1 MDCSVQQLTRRQCLT
16 LMAAAAA
23 ATLAPGF
30 CPAETD
36 KNFLRVAVSTET
48 LAGANINDARAAY
61 RVWMEEV
68 DRQTGHVIAEVV
80 PGVFISSEEL
90 IQDVRQGTVQCYG
103 VTALEYARLAALTD
117 PDFLVLQD
125 YLADGMEYVLL
136 VHNSSPFKTIADLKG
151 AQIVSHTHRDMVLM
165 PAWLGTLLA
174 ANNLPQPERF
184 FGSMTPYAKI
194 NQVVLPVF
202 FRRADGACLARQ
214 SWQTAVDLNPQL
226 GRDLRLLAVSPKI
239 IPIAIGFRRNCNAI
253 GRKNL
258 IDSMLSLS
266 TAIAGQQIAA
276 LYQSRRFVLRS
287 ASIMNSTLE
296 MVRQYERISAQLAE
310 PRKGKP

>member
-1 MDCSVQQLTRRQCLT
+1 
-16 LMAAAAA
+16 MAGAAA

-184 FGSMTPYAKI
+184 FGSMTPYGKI

-226 GRDLRLLAVSPKI
+226 GRDLRPLAVSPKI

>member
-1 MDCSVQQLTRRQCLT
+1 MDCSVRQLTRRQCLT
-16 LMAAAAA
+16 IMAGAAA

-184 FGSMTPYAKI
+184 FGSMTPYGKI

-226 GRDLRLLAVSPKI
+226 GRDLRPLAVSPKI